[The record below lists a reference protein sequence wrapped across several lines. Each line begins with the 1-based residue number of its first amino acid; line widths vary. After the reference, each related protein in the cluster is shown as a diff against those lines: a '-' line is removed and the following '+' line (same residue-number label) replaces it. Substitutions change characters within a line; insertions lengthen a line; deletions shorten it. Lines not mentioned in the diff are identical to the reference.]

1 MIEAGRDRRGKKD
14 VFYTWLGKVWLSGG
28 KTHPLVPELPKVC
41 FPEISVSKK
50 RGGGGNTIVKQV

>member
-28 KTHPLVPELPKVC
+28 ENTHFGARV
-41 FPEISVSKK
+41 FQSVFSLNIGFQKK
-50 RGGGGNTIVKQV
+50 REKGKKEIP

>member
-28 KTHPLVPELPKVC
+28 ENTHFGARVSQSVFSLNISFQKKKKKKGKK
-41 FPEISVSKK
+41 EIP
-50 RGGGGNTIVKQV
+50 